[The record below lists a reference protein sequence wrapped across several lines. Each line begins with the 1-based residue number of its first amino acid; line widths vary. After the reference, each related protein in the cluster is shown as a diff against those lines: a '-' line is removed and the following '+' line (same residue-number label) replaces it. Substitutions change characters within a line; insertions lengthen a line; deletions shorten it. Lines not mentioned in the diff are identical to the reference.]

1 MSIKISEI
9 FYSVQGEGK
18 FTGVPSVFM
27 RTFGCNFRCQGF
39 GMPAGQKTSIVSTID
54 PKQFTR
60 YQDLPLVS
68 EGCDS
73 YPAVYPQF
81 KNLSPLKTI
90 DQIANDIVELLP
102 NKTWNREHL
111 IITGGEPLLV
121 GWQKKY
127 PELLNHKA
135 MNNLL
140 EVTFET
146 NGTQVIGPDLKD
158 ALLSTTKK
166 ITFSVS
172 PKLSCSGEA
181 KADAIVTS
189 VVASYQDLGDVYLK
203 FVVANENDVDESLA
217 AIEEYRDGG
226 FTGEVY
232 LMPVGGVES
241 KYNLNRRAVADLA
254 LKHGLRFSD
263 RLQVSLYKNDWG
275 T

>member
-1 MSIKISEI
+1 MSIKISET
-9 FYSVQGEGK
+9 FYSVQGEGLY
-18 FTGVPSVFM
+18 TGVPSVFM

-39 GMPAGQKTSIVSTID
+39 GMLAGQKTSVVSTIN
-54 PKQFTR
+54 PLNYTR

-90 DQIANDIVELLP
+90 EQIASEIVNLLP
-102 NKTWNREHL
+102 FKEWRREHL
-111 IITGGEPLLV
+111 VITGGEPLLT
-121 GWQKKY
+121 GWQKQY
-127 PELLNHKA
+127 PSLIAHSL
-135 MNNLL
+135 MQPLTDI
-140 EVTFET
+140 TFET
-146 NGTQVIGPDLKD
+146 NGTQTLIAPLKD
-158 ALLSTTKK
+158 ALRLSNKT

-172 PKLSCSGEA
+172 PKLSCSGEV
-181 KADAIVTS
+181 KSEAIQPD
-189 VVASYQDLGDVYLK
+189 VVVDYQTVGNVYLK
-203 FVVANENDVDESLA
+203 FVVANQTDATEALAAVDEYRA
-217 AIEEYRDGG
+217 AG

-241 KYNLNRRAVADLA
+241 LYNLNRREVADLA
-254 LKHGLRFSD
+254 LQNGLRFSD

>member
-1 MSIKISEI
+1 MSIKISET
-9 FYSVQGEGK
+9 FYSVQGEGLY
-18 FTGVPSVFM
+18 TGVPSVFM

-39 GMPAGQKTSIVSTID
+39 GMPTGQKTSVVSTIN
-54 PKQFTR
+54 PLNYTR

-90 DQIANDIVELLP
+90 EQIASEIVNLLP
-102 NKTWNREHL
+102 FKEWRREHL
-111 IITGGEPLLV
+111 VITGGEPLLT
-121 GWQKKY
+121 GWQKQY
-127 PELLNHKA
+127 PSLIAHSL
-135 MNNLL
+135 MQPLTDI
-140 EVTFET
+140 TFET
-146 NGTQVIGPDLKD
+146 NGTQTLIAPLKD
-158 ALLSTTKK
+158 ALRLSNKT

-172 PKLSCSGEA
+172 PKLSCSGEV
-181 KADAIVTS
+181 KSEAIQPD
-189 VVASYQDLGDVYLK
+189 VVVDYQTVGNVYLK
-203 FVVANENDVDESLA
+203 FVVANQTDATEALAAVDEYRA
-217 AIEEYRDGG
+217 AG

-241 KYNLNRRAVADLA
+241 LYNLNRREVADLA
-254 LKHGLRFSD
+254 LQHGLRFSD

>member
-18 FTGVPSVFM
+18 YTGVPSIFM

-39 GMPAGQKTSIVSTID
+39 GMPAGQKTAIVSTIN
-54 PKQFTR
+54 PAEYTR

-81 KNLSPLKTI
+81 KNLSPLKTV
-90 DQIANDIVELLP
+90 DEIASEIVNLLP
-102 NKTWNREHL
+102 FKQWKREHL
-111 IITGGEPLLV
+111 VITGGEPLLI
-121 GWQKKY
+121 GWQKQY
-127 PELLNHKA
+127 PSLISHEQMASLK
-135 MNNLL
+135 
-140 EVTFET
+140 EITFET
-146 NGTQVIGPDLKD
+146 NGTQHLSDTLVN
-158 ALLSTTKK
+158 ALVNSGKT

-181 KADAIVTS
+181 KSEAIQPST
-189 VVASYQDLGDVYLK
+189 VVSYQNVGDVYLK
-203 FVVANENDVDESLA
+203 FVVATPDDATEALA
-217 AIEEYRDGG
+217 AVNEYQAAG

-232 LMPVGGVES
+232 LMPVGGVETT
-241 KYNLNRRAVADLA
+241 YNLNRRAVADLA
-254 LKHGLRFSD
+254 LQNGLRFSD

>member
-1 MSIKISEI
+1 MSIKISET
-9 FYSVQGEGK
+9 FYSVQGEGLY
-18 FTGVPSVFM
+18 TGVPSVFM

-39 GMPAGQKTSIVSTID
+39 GMPAGQKTSVVSTIN
-54 PKQFTR
+54 PLNYTR

-90 DQIANDIVELLP
+90 EQIASEIVNLLP
-102 NKTWNREHL
+102 FKEWRREHL
-111 IITGGEPLLV
+111 VITGGEPLLT
-121 GWQKKY
+121 GWQKQY
-127 PELLNHKA
+127 PSLIAHSL
-135 MNNLL
+135 MQPLTDI
-140 EVTFET
+140 TFET
-146 NGTQVIGPDLKD
+146 NGTQTLTAPLKD
-158 ALLSTTKK
+158 ALRLSNKT

-181 KADAIVTS
+181 KSEAIRPD
-189 VVASYQDLGDVYLK
+189 VVVDYQTVGNVYLK
-203 FVVANENDVDESLA
+203 FVVANQYDASEALTSV
-217 AIEEYRDGG
+217 EEYRAAG

-241 KYNLNRRAVADLA
+241 LYNLNRREVADLA
-254 LKHGLRFSD
+254 LQNGLRFSD

>member
-1 MSIKISEI
+1 MSIKISET
-9 FYSVQGEGK
+9 FYSVQGEGLY
-18 FTGVPSVFM
+18 TGVPSVFM

-39 GMPAGQKTSIVSTID
+39 GMPAGQKTSVVSTIN
-54 PKQFTR
+54 PLNYTR

-90 DQIANDIVELLP
+90 EQIASEIVNLLP
-102 NKTWNREHL
+102 FKEWRREHL
-111 IITGGEPLLV
+111 VITGGEPLLT
-121 GWQKKY
+121 GWQKQY
-127 PELLNHKA
+127 PSLIAHSL
-135 MNNLL
+135 MQPLTDI
-140 EVTFET
+140 TFET
-146 NGTQVIGPDLKD
+146 NGTQTLIAPLKD
-158 ALLSTTKK
+158 ALRLSNKT

-172 PKLSCSGEA
+172 PKLSCSGEV
-181 KADAIVTS
+181 KSEAIQPD
-189 VVASYQDLGDVYLK
+189 VVVDYQTVGNVYLK
-203 FVVANENDVDESLA
+203 FVVANQTDATEALAAVDEYRA
-217 AIEEYRDGG
+217 AG

-241 KYNLNRRAVADLA
+241 LYNLNRREVADLA
-254 LKHGLRFSD
+254 LQNGLRFSD